1 MFSFTSS
8 NSSFIECV
16 RKTFLQ
22 QSVNNNSYNTLL
34 FDNQIKTVSIA
45 TQKSNEVTYTPAEHK
60 ELSNTDSFTSCE
72 WINCE
77 AASGGAIYFHDTSD
91 SLAVSYC
98 VFEKCVALS
107 GRGGGIFALSSGK
120 VSISQSTIIECSC
133 PTAGTVGG
141 GFIAQSASAV
151 PEIVETHFL
160 SCLASEDAG
169 GVYILATTGGTNEAN
184 IPVRECRFLD
194 CVARGDEGGYNGA
207 EGGGVMYWENDRT
220 LGISNSLFAGCIS
233 AGRAGGSFVVI
244 NNTEL
249 PNFIR
254 FCFYHKNTAASGK
267 NVALY
272 YSGSGVTPW
281 DYIFYHSYTSD
292 TDLTYSLL
300 EYPSQEPPER
310 NDWLPQANIN
320 DQVTGTGRRKNIN

>member
-8 NSSFIECV
+8 ISSFIECV

-141 GFIAQSASAV
+141 GFIAQSVSAV
-151 PEIVETHFL
+151 PEIVETYFL

-184 IPVRECRFLD
+184 LPVRECRFID
-194 CVARGDEGGYNGA
+194 CVARGDEGGSSRA
-207 EGGGVMYWENDRT
+207 DGGGLMNWMNDRT
-220 LGISNSLFAGCIS
+220 LGVSNSLFVRCMSI
-233 AGRAGGSFVVI
+233 GRAGGSFVVI
-244 NNTEL
+244 NN
-249 PNFIR
+249 PPFSDIIR
-254 FCFYHKNTAASGK
+254 FCFYYENMAAYGR
-267 NVALY
+267 NAVIHFN
-272 YSGSGVTPW
+272 GTTGNPW
-281 DYIFYHSYTSD
+281 DYVFYHSYTSD
-292 TDLTYSLL
+292 TDLTSSLA
-300 EYPSQEPPER
+300 EFNSAESPEKT
-310 NDWLPQANIN
+310 DWLPQTNANVQFFRSSRDI
-320 DQVTGTGRRKNIN
+320 R